1 MPNLG
6 AAEIIAILVVALV
19 VLGPKRLPEVGRKI
33 GGFVREL
40 RAHSDSVKKELRDVI
55 DIDGVTDGVNSV
67 RRDLKEAVN
76 LGSVFSDADPALPR
90 SAPTAP
96 PLAGGDGGTGAAEVD
111 GVEAINPM
119 MRALGPGGTAGPA
132 GADGAVTPPSGP
144 TRRLP
149 GAIAPSG
156 GEPESAGAAA
166 SDVTRRLPASGDE
179 A

>member
-40 RAHSDSVKKELRDVI
+40 RAHSDSVKAELRDVI
-55 DIDGVTDGVNSV
+55 DIDGVTEGVNSV
-67 RRDLKEAVN
+67 RRDLKDAVS
-76 LGSVFSDADPALPR
+76 LGSVFSDTEPALPR
-90 SAPTAP
+90 SRPTAP
-96 PLAGGDGGTGAAEVD
+96 PLAGGDGGAAPPDVGD
-111 GVEAINPM
+111 ADAANPM
-119 MRALGPGGTAGPA
+119 MRALGRGETKRPA
-132 GADGAVTPPSGP
+132 GADAVAGHPTGP

-149 GAIAPSG
+149 GVSAPSG
-156 GEPESAGAAA
+156 GDATAPGG
-166 SDVTRRLPASGDE
+166 DVTRRLPAGGDE